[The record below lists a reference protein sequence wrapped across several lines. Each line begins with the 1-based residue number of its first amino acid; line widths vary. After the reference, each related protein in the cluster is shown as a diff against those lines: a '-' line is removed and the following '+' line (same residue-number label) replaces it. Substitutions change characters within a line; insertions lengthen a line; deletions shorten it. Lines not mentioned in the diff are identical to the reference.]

1 MRAKHLLVGVA
12 VIIGLAVVLLALKPS
27 MFASQQKSQAFSMPA
42 FDAAMLS
49 ASGCPRGLVTLP
61 LDSVTLQSQVA
72 QDRRSAKLTFN
83 IRFAQER
90 YTSAWLTKMQ
100 PRTSQPDASW
110 YNVGAVACPRGPDES
125 GPTSVG
131 EAKGTL
137 DVIPQ
142 LLGGICQGSSGIAL
156 LSDSSIRRLPGT
168 ALICAQSTPAPS
180 PEGKIIS
187 GIYLDNCV
195 RQNQMW
201 VCRRRPVYLHT
212 TGKSECGRWLI
223 EDVHEFQAFMTAG
236 AGEGDQRVNVQ
247 NMTLAF
253 SISNSPDRGT
263 QNCQNTSWCAK
274 TIKHY
279 NLACRGPRSV
289 SSTARHDTAAW
300 RSQVVSW

>member
-131 EAKGTL
+131 EAK
-137 DVIPQ
+137 
-142 LLGGICQGSSGIAL
+142 
-156 LSDSSIRRLPGT
+156 
-168 ALICAQSTPAPS
+168 
-180 PEGKIIS
+180 
-187 GIYLDNCV
+187 
-195 RQNQMW
+195 
-201 VCRRRPVYLHT
+201 
-212 TGKSECGRWLI
+212 
-223 EDVHEFQAFMTAG
+223 
-236 AGEGDQRVNVQ
+236 
-247 NMTLAF
+247 
-253 SISNSPDRGT
+253 
-263 QNCQNTSWCAK
+263 
-274 TIKHY
+274 
-279 NLACRGPRSV
+279 
-289 SSTARHDTAAW
+289 
-300 RSQVVSW
+300 